1 MRNKIVGLIG
11 IAVLLFLV
19 WYLFLRPYDYLVSIT
34 AKTIPGVVNQNIKLW
49 GKTNNNTVFIRQKDF
64 FNIDQQLRF
73 NDSIFQYQWK
83 ITSVSD
89 STTSIRVYIK
99 GLNQG
104 LWNRLKIPFFDTDF
118 EKRTKSTIFDFNNV
132 LTEHLQKFK
141 VTVLDSIQQL
151 PDTYCAYVPIKTSQL
166 GKAKGMMQNYP
177 ILSRVLAD
185 NNVIL
190 NGKPFL
196 EITNWNREVDSVC
209 YNFCYPIIKSDSLPQ
224 NGIIKYKK
232 FDGFRALKAI
242 YNGNYITSDRAWYA
256 LLDSA
261 KRNGLEV
268 WEKPVEVFFSNPNLG
283 GNELDW
289 IAEIYLPLKE

>member
-151 PDTYCAYVPIKTSQL
+151 PDTYCAYIPIKTSQL

>member
-1 MRNKIVGLIG
+1 M
-11 IAVLLFLV
+11 V